1 MWSRN
6 ICIRDVRSSLR
17 ATIRCRMPVDPPAK
31 LDGRSPSWIS
41 NTVARNR
48 RLNECKRRIYMQRGV
63 TCCYRYSKSPF
74 STQGVRCVGDKGRY
88 SVDEASAFVEPAPP
102 SCGYLHI
109 SISSAQHRGGAVDVR
124 LKYMDVGTRTLP
136 FYLASSTCACFIV
149 CVRGSGVCVARIQW
163 RKFRCHG
170 QPLPLRDIANI
181 STYTWKRNS
190 FKNVLHF
197 YFIQSYNMGAHTP
210 WRWCVCAWEENMYH
224 QLETLL
230 VLSRL
235 YYLRSYYKSHFAGHS
250 SLSIVLAHFN
260 FRPRCKFHLRSLRQ
274 AAMTTSVYN
283 ERVICGC
290 GRWVNRQRMFR
301 FNSLGEP

>member
-1 MWSRN
+1 
-6 ICIRDVRSSLR
+6 
-17 ATIRCRMPVDPPAK
+17 
-31 LDGRSPSWIS
+31 
-41 NTVARNR
+41 
-48 RLNECKRRIYMQRGV
+48 MQRGV

-149 CVRGSGVCVARIQW
+149 CVHGSGVCVRIQW

-190 FKNVLHF
+190 FKNVLYF
-197 YFIQSYNMGAHTP
+197 YFIRSYNVRARTP
-210 WRWCVCAWEENMYH
+210 WRWCVCVGREYVPSAGNAPRSIAAI
-224 QLETLL
+224 LSAFLL
-230 VLSRL
+230 
-235 YYLRSYYKSHFAGHS
+235 
-250 SLSIVLAHFN
+250 
-260 FRPRCKFHLRSLRQ
+260 
-274 AAMTTSVYN
+274 
-283 ERVICGC
+283 
-290 GRWVNRQRMFR
+290 
-301 FNSLGEP
+301 